1 MTEETRCH
9 PATGAALATLL
20 IETTV
25 AGQAGGT
32 RAASPIRAAL
42 KIHPLSGG
50 GGRFRA
56 RGGCANVRHP
66 PDQIAS

>member
-50 GGRFRA
+50 GDAFARA
-56 RGGCANVRHP
+56 EVALTCAIR
-66 PDQIAS
+66 QTR